1 MKKIDKKKKSL
12 FAITSATLLFFFSFS
27 FSSTSDL
34 RIGQKEIYVNGKIFE
49 TFADTKIPSGFSIL
63 DIGASSG
70 GSSNFLREAYKNTLG
85 STFGAGKTLGLDI
98 DPAKVKKCIN
108 SGHECIRGDATRLS
122 QNKIKVKGTTM
133 WHVLEHLPTC
143 EMSRAIWKES
153 SAISTLFSSLRG
165 PVFDQA
171 EVLSK
176 AGFHRYYENWRGH
189 TCHWNASMLVDTIN
203 ASEKTLSHLV
213 VFLQPILDSDHEAVL
228 PNGAKQDS
236 HTYDATVHPP
246 KPETPVQFDEVV
258 YREMR
263 AVAVYDSRIKY
274 SEDIVEFE
282 TALAIRD
289 VVRPLL
295 LKEGKVFSCRFPGVT
310 VNDKAECFKKFIQIQ
325 DKTIA
330 VEKSKLDVITP

>member
-1 MKKIDKKKKSL
+1 MKKSDKKKKPL
-12 FAITSATLLFFFSFS
+12 FAIILTTLLFFLSFS
-27 FSSTSDL
+27 FRSTSDL
-34 RIGQKEIYVNGKIFE
+34 KEGQKQIYVNGKIFE

-85 STFGAGKTLGLDI
+85 STFEAGKTLGLDI

-108 SGHECIRGDATRLS
+108 SGHQCVGGDATRLS
-122 QNKIKVKGTTM
+122 QNKVKVKGTTM

-153 SAISTLFSSLRG
+153 STISTLFSSFRG

-171 EVLSK
+171 EVLNK

-189 TCHWNASMLVDTIN
+189 TCHWNASMLADAIN
-203 ASEKTLSHLV
+203 ASDKTVSHLI
-213 VFLQPILDSDHEAVL
+213 VFLQPIIDSGHEAVL

-236 HTYDATVHPP
+236 HTYEATVHPP
-246 KPETPVQFDEVV
+246 KPEASVQFDEVV

-263 AVAVYDSRIKY
+263 AVAVYDSKIKY
-274 SEDIVEFE
+274 SEDMVEFE

-289 VVRPLL
+289 VVKPLL

-310 VNDKAECFKKFIQIQ
+310 EDDKVECLKKFIEIQ
-325 DKTIA
+325 EKTIA
-330 VEKSKLDVITP
+330 VKKSKLGVITP